1 MKFDEDRYPD
11 PGSMMKELHE
21 MDVRLMISVWSKID
35 AQSEVG
41 KQAKEKGYYIP
52 GSDWIDFFNPDA
64 AAFYWQNFRTGLLK
78 YGIDAW
84 WQECH

>member
-1 MKFDEDRYPD
+1 
-11 PGSMMKELHE
+11 MMKELHE

-52 GSDWIDFFNPDA
+52 GSDWIDFFIRMQRLSNGIIYVPD
-64 AAFYWQNFRTGLLK
+64 Y
-78 YGIDAW
+78 
-84 WQECH
+84 

>member
-41 KQAKEKGYYIP
+41 KQAKEKDITYR
-52 GSDWIDFFNPDA
+52 A
-64 AAFYWQNFRTGLLK
+64 VTGLTFSIRTRRLSIGRISVPD
-78 YGIDAW
+78 Y
-84 WQECH
+84 